1 MAVVQPRQVL
11 LRGRHHELYVQPRRR
26 EPRHGGLRGRVLAE
40 PADVEGQR
48 VYLKEFAM
56 AHQAAHKEQFP
67 LLMHCMRK
75 GALTLEDVAR
85 QRQPYAG
92 FAAQL
97 LGPVKT

>member
-1 MAVVQPRQVL
+1 
-11 LRGRHHELYVQPRRR
+11 
-26 EPRHGGLRGRVLAE
+26 
-40 PADVEGQR
+40 
-48 VYLKEFAM
+48 M

-67 LLMHCMRK
+67 LLMHCVRK